1 MTEAAHDEFY
11 LRWREGHETD
21 QMEFILTPSG
31 RLKYANNSH
40 YRNDYVIHKEVCVS
54 PAVVDEFKR
63 IVLESGIQS
72 VDDCN
77 WDRVDTRD
85 QDHRGVDMSTGSSIS
100 GGGRS
105 SGMTMAMTI
114 GENNNR
120 NTRGRRGGMGGRK
133 NHVRIQEL
141 EIKVGNEHLA
151 FTCEEIGSLSQ
162 VLKSK
167 DPEGLKVFYYLS
179 QDLKSFVY
187 SLISLHFK
195 IKPIPK

>member
-40 YRNDYVIHKEVCVS
+40 YRNDYVIHKDVCVS

-85 QDHRGVDMSTGSSIS
+85 QRVDMSTGSS
-100 GGGRS
+100 GGRS
-105 SGMTMAMTI
+105 SGMAM
-114 GENNNR
+114 GENNR
-120 NTRGRRGGMGGRK
+120 ISRRRGNGVMVGQK
-133 NHVRIQEL
+133 TQTQTPVRIQEL